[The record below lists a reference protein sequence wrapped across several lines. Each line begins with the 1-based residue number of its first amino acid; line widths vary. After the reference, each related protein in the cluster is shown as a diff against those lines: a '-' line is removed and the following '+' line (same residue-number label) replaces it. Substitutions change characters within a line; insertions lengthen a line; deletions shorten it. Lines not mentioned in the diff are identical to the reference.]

1 MPAIAKIG
9 WSISNPDICSHG
21 AVKFRV
27 LTVGEIMSRKIIKTD
42 QAPAAIGPYN
52 QANMAGGFLFTAGQI
67 PLDPVTMEVVG
78 ETAAEQ
84 AQLAL
89 TNAKNVV
96 EAGGLTLDNVLKV
109 TVFIRDMGEFGNI
122 NAVYQTFFTG
132 EPPARSVVEVSGLP
146 KDVLVEVE
154 MIAYG

>member
-1 MPAIAKIG
+1 M
-9 WSISNPDICSHG
+9 
-21 AVKFRV
+21 
-27 LTVGEIMSRKIIKTD
+27 TRKIISTD
-42 QAPAAIGPYN
+42 KAPAAIGPYN
-52 QANMAGGFLFTAGQI
+52 QATAAGGFLFTAGQI

-84 AQLAL
+84 ARLAL

-109 TVFIRDMGEFGNI
+109 TVFIRDMGEFAAI
-122 NAVYQTFFTG
+122 NEVYQTFFTG

>member
-1 MPAIAKIG
+1 M
-9 WSISNPDICSHG
+9 
-21 AVKFRV
+21 
-27 LTVGEIMSRKIIKTD
+27 TRKIIKTD

-52 QANMAGGFLFTAGQI
+52 QANAAGGFLFTAGQI

-78 ETAAEQ
+78 ITAAEQ

-109 TVFIRDMGEFGNI
+109 TVFIMDMNEFGAI
-122 NAVYQTFFTG
+122 NEVYQTFFTG
-132 EPPARSVVEVSGLP
+132 EPPARSVVEVSRLP